1 MYNTYDIFI
10 NVIENLKKNKN
21 VKSIIHVGSS
31 KDKIK
36 DTNCQ
41 INDIDLF
48 IIVEKQ
54 KENQIRKVEKIN
66 NIEFDFNYISI
77 DGSYQFIEN
86 MSFLRGKLRFPGH
99 GLYREY
105 HLGLFHHA
113 PKLPFPQENP
123 VFQPGQHQIK
133 LVRRQHQEKPANLG
147 QLVPVLRWYQ
157 FDGAK
162 ADRAAPDLF

>member
-10 NVIENLKKNKN
+10 NVIENLKKDEN

-36 DTNCQ
+36 NPNCQ

-77 DGSYQFIEN
+77 DGSYQFI
-86 MSFLRGKLRFPGH
+86 
-99 GLYREY
+99 
-105 HLGLFHHA
+105 
-113 PKLPFPQENP
+113 
-123 VFQPGQHQIK
+123 
-133 LVRRQHQEKPANLG
+133 
-147 QLVPVLRWYQ
+147 
-157 FDGAK
+157 
-162 ADRAAPDLF
+162 